1 MKRREFG
8 RRALRIAA
16 SLGMTSISLSRLS
29 AFSLLGACSESS
41 GSSASDASGSPDA
54 GALPDTSKSKV
65 SALIIG
71 TGYGAAVTA
80 LRLTGAGFSVTMLE
94 AGRLWDTPGP
104 DGTIFCKPFQ
114 PDGRAMWFEGNTET
128 NFKSFLGHDVQMS
141 VPVEAGVLEARGPQE
156 MRAYQGKGVGGGS
169 LVNMAIY
176 LPPDSERLR
185 RALPMVDQ
193 DSFYNKY
200 MPRALATLVD
210 GAPSQRLIDSE
221 FYQYSRVGIAFAE
234 KAGFKSMGLRGGYD
248 YAYME
253 QELDD
258 TVPRSALG
266 GEAGFGNNHGKK
278 SLDKTYLAEALGT
291 GRLTIHALHVVKRI
305 KQNPSG
311 GYVVEV
317 DNIDTKGVVIE
328 AKQFTCTHLFVGAGS
343 MATSELLVRARERGD
358 LPNLNAS
365 VGTKW
370 GPNGDIFVALDNPET
385 SPTGAHQSTVPSH
398 YFVTKDAADRQ
409 VVSEFAPLPVG
420 IPIVQSLIIVVAD
433 NPEAGYFKYD
443 ASTDAV
449 NLVWSRSQNAPSV
462 AAAKFVFDKINS
474 SAGTNYSTV
483 VAFQDNALFGD
494 TVTYHPVGG
503 VPLGEATD
511 AYGRIAGHAGLY
523 VVDGSLIPIG
533 IGANPS
539 LTITSLAERNIEQ
552 VLATD
557 LAG

>member
-1 MKRREFG
+1 
-8 RRALRIAA
+8 
-16 SLGMTSISLSRLS
+16 
-29 AFSLLGACSESS
+29 
-41 GSSASDASGSPDA
+41 
-54 GALPDTSKSKV
+54 V
-65 SALIIG
+65 QALIVG

-80 LRLTGAGFSVTMLE
+80 LRLTEAGYSVTMLE
-94 AGRLWDTPGP
+94 AGRLWDTPGS
-104 DGTIFCKPFQ
+104 DGTIFCKPFM
-114 PDGRAMWFEGNTET
+114 PDGRAMWFQNKTET
-128 NFKSFLGHDVQMS
+128 NFKTFFGNDVQME
-141 VPVEAGVLEARGPQE
+141 VPVEAGVLEARGPVD

-176 LPPDSERLR
+176 LPPDAERLR

-193 DSFYNKY
+193 DTFYSKY
-200 MPRALATLVD
+200 LPRALATLVD

-221 FYQYSRVGIAFAE
+221 FYQYSRVGIAFAD
-234 KAGFKSMGLRGGYD
+234 KAGFKSLPLRGGYD
-248 YAYME
+248 YGYME
-253 QELDD
+253 QELDN
-258 TVPRSALG
+258 TVPRSALD

-291 GRLTIHALHVVKRI
+291 GRLTIHALHIVKRI
-305 KQNPSG
+305 KVNPSG

-317 DNIDTKGVVIE
+317 DNIDTKGTVLASKE
-328 AKQFTCTHLFVGAGS
+328 FTCTHLFVGAGS

-358 LPNLNAS
+358 LPNLNAA

-370 GPNGDIFVALDNPET
+370 GPNGDIFVALDNPEG

-398 YFVTKDAADRQ
+398 YFVTNDSSDRR

-420 IPIVQSLIIVVAD
+420 IPIQQSLIIVVAD

-443 ASTDAV
+443 ASTDKV
-449 NLVWSRSQNAPSV
+449 NLVWSRSQSAPSV
-462 AAAKFVFDKINS
+462 AAAKFVFDKINA
-474 SAGTNYSTV
+474 SAGTSYSSV
-483 VAFQDNALFGD
+483 IAFQDGAMFGD

-503 VPLGEATD
+503 VPIGEATD
-511 AYGRIAGHAGLY
+511 DYGRIKGHAGLY

-539 LTITSLAERNIEQ
+539 LTISSLAERNIEQ